1 MGRVWGVRFDAE
13 MTDDLTR
20 ADESKPDDIRADVLA
35 PVLRVLNELVA
46 GGFLTEY
53 AIGGGVGVLYYIEP
67 VLTYDFDVVC
77 HFPGEGP
84 LIDPAP
90 LFGELRRRGFVFGE
104 EDRVLISGVPVQFIP
119 AEPGLMEEA
128 LHSAVDVRIEG
139 VPTRILTLE
148 HLMANMLRL
157 HRAKDRAKLALIVE
171 SHADVYSSLVL
182 KNILDR
188 HGLLEKWNREYGADT
203 GD

>member
-1 MGRVWGVRFDAE
+1 MMDRE
-13 MTDDLTR
+13 IQP
-20 ADESKPDDIRADVLA
+20 ESGIGGSVLG

-53 AIGGGVGVLYYIEP
+53 AIGGGVGVLYYAEP

-77 HFPGEGP
+77 LFPGEGP
-84 LIDPAP
+84 LIDPSP

-128 LHSAVDVRIEG
+128 LAAAVDVRIEE

-157 HRAKDRAKLALIVE
+157 HRPKDRAKLALIAE
-171 SHADVYSSLVL
+171 SHSNVYNGILLTEIL
-182 KNILDR
+182 KR
-188 HGLLEKWNREYGADT
+188 HGLLEKWNREYNADT
-203 GD
+203 SD

>member
-1 MGRVWGVRFDAE
+1 
-13 MTDDLTR
+13 MTGQPNQTGDLGGN
-20 ADESKPDDIRADVLA
+20 VLG
-35 PVLRVLNELVA
+35 PVLRVLNELVT
-46 GGFLTEY
+46 GGFLGEY
-53 AIGGGVGVLYYIEP
+53 AIGGGVGVLYYVEP

-84 LIDPAP
+84 LIDPSP

-128 LHSAVDVRIEG
+128 LQAAVGVRIDN

-148 HLMANMLRL
+148 YLMANMLRL
-157 HRAKDRAKLALIVE
+157 HRPKDRAKLALIAE
-171 SHADVYSSLVL
+171 SHSNCYDTRVL
-182 KNILDR
+182 KEILDR
-188 HGLLEKWNREYGADT
+188 HGLLEKWNREYNADA

>member
-1 MGRVWGVRFDAE
+1 MSDQPRQIGEIGG
-13 MTDDLTR
+13 
-20 ADESKPDDIRADVLA
+20 SVLR
-35 PVLRVLNELVA
+35 PVLRVLNDLLD
-46 GGFLTEY
+46 GGFLRDY

-84 LIDPAP
+84 LIDPSP

-104 EDRVLISGVPVQFIP
+104 EDRVLIAGVPVQFIP

-128 LHSAVDVRIEG
+128 LRAAVGVRIED
-139 VPTRILTLE
+139 VPTKILALE
-148 HLMANMLRL
+148 YLMANMLRL
-157 HRAKDRAKLALIVE
+157 HRAKDRAKLALIAE
-171 SHADVYSSLVL
+171 SHPNAYNDGVL
-182 KNILDR
+182 KDILDR
-188 HGLLEKWNREYGADT
+188 HGLMERWNCEYSTDE

>member
-1 MGRVWGVRFDAE
+1 MDSGMNREGE
-13 MTDDLTR
+13 LGG
-20 ADESKPDDIRADVLA
+20 SVLG

-46 GGFLTEY
+46 DGYLKQY
-53 AIGGGVGVLYYIEP
+53 AIGGGVGVLYYVEP

-77 HFPGEGP
+77 HFPDEGL
-84 LIDPAP
+84 LIDPSP

-104 EDRVLISGVPVQFIP
+104 EDRVVISGVPVQFIP

-128 LHSAVDVRIEG
+128 LRAAADVRIDD

-148 HLMANMLRL
+148 FLMANMLRL
-157 HRAKDRAKLALIVE
+157 HRPKDRAKLALIAE
-171 SHADVYSSLVL
+171 SHPTCYDYRVL
-182 KNILDR
+182 KEILKR
-188 HGLLEKWNREYGADT
+188 HGLLGKWHRDYEAGT

>member
-1 MGRVWGVRFDAE
+1 MDKGSKGEAE
-13 MTDDLTR
+13 LGG
-20 ADESKPDDIRADVLA
+20 SVLA
-35 PVLRVLNELVA
+35 PVLHVLDELVA

-53 AIGGGVGVLYYIEP
+53 AIGGGVGVLYYVEP

-84 LIDPAP
+84 LIDPSP
-90 LFGELRRRGFVFGE
+90 LFRELRRRGFAFGE

-128 LHSAVDVRIEG
+128 LRAAVDVRIDD
-139 VPTRILTLE
+139 VPARILTLE
-148 HLMANMLRL
+148 YLMANMLRL

-171 SHADVYSSLVL
+171 SHSSAYNSGVL
-182 KNILDR
+182 ESILNR
-188 HGLLEKWNREYGADT
+188 HGMLEKWNREYRADT

>member
-1 MGRVWGVRFDAE
+1 
-13 MTDDLTR
+13 MTDQSNRTGQIGG
-20 ADESKPDDIRADVLA
+20 SVLA

-46 GGFLTEY
+46 GGFLTNY
-53 AIGGGVGVLYYIEP
+53 AIGGGVGVLYYVEP

-84 LIDPAP
+84 LIDPSS

-128 LHSAVDVRIEG
+128 LRVAMNVWIDEI
-139 VPTRILTLE
+139 PTRILTLE
-148 HLMANMLRL
+148 YLMANMLRL
-157 HRAKDRAKLALIVE
+157 HRAKDRAKLALIAE
-171 SHADVYSSLVL
+171 SHRNVYNSQVL
-182 KNILDR
+182 EEILER
-188 HGLLEKWNREYGADT
+188 HGLLEKWNREYNADT

>member
-1 MGRVWGVRFDAE
+1 
-13 MTDDLTR
+13 MTDPTNP
-20 ADESKPDDIRADVLA
+20 AGEVSGSVLG

-84 LIDPAP
+84 LIDPSP
-90 LFGELRRRGFVFGE
+90 LFGELRRGGYVFGE

-128 LHSAVDVRIEG
+128 LQSAVVVWIEG
-139 VPTRILTLE
+139 VPTRVLTLE
-148 HLMANMLRL
+148 YLMANMLRL
-157 HRAKDRAKLALIVE
+157 HRPKDRAKLALIAE
-171 SHADVYSSLVL
+171 SHGDCYNKDAL
-182 KNILDR
+182 KAILDR
-188 HGLLEKWNREYGADT
+188 YGLWEKWHREYDVDA